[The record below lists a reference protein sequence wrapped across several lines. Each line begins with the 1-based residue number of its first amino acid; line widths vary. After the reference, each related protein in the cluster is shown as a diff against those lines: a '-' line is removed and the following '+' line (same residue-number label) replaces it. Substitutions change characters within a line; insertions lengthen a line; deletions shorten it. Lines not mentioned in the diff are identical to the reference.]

1 MGGTRRGND
10 FSLGEDLK
18 SQYTGRHLGGVEE
31 GPGRRE
37 AEARA
42 RKSHLFQLWV
52 GACAVAAVFNV
63 VTLGSRSVLVNR
75 LEGC

>member
-1 MGGTRRGND
+1 M
-10 FSLGEDLK
+10 
-18 SQYTGRHLGGVEE
+18 EE

-52 GACAVAAVFNV
+52 GACAVTAVFNV

-75 LEGC
+75 GMSFAEEMAWDSPDISHSHR

>member
-1 MGGTRRGND
+1 M
-10 FSLGEDLK
+10 
-18 SQYTGRHLGGVEE
+18 EE

-42 RKSHLFQLWV
+42 RNSHLFQLWV
-52 GACAVAAVFNV
+52 GACVVTVVLKV

-75 LEGC
+75 LERC

>member
-18 SQYTGRHLGGVEE
+18 SQYPGRLLGGVEE

-37 AEARA
+37 AEAKASSR
-42 RKSHLFQLWV
+42 HLFQLWV
-52 GACAVAAVFNV
+52 GACAVTAVFNV
-63 VTLGSRSVLVNR
+63 VNLGNRSALMNR
-75 LEGC
+75 LEPC